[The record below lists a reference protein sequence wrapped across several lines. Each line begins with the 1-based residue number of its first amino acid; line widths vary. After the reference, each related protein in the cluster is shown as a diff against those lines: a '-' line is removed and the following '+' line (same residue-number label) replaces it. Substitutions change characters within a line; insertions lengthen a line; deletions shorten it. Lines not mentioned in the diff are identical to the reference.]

1 MFKKSGYFPFQTKL
15 PCICSPI
22 PLKTIWKNHFNCV
35 TAIIPIAFFYI
46 ARTSFWLCQRSMIY
60 GTWTSLHYWFIHE
73 EQFGSLWLSISE
85 VFFFFKCMAPAW
97 VCFVFQ
103 LQCTLQ
109 TYCLIY
115 FIFIKVISEVGMT
128 LGPLL

>member
-1 MFKKSGYFPFQTKL
+1 MEHELPFITGSYMGSSLEACDCLSQR
-15 PCICSPI
+15 
-22 PLKTIWKNHFNCV
+22 
-35 TAIIPIAFFYI
+35 FF
-46 ARTSFWLCQRSMIY
+46 
-60 GTWTSLHYWFIHE
+60 
-73 EQFGSLWLSISE
+73 
-85 VFFFFKCMAPAW
+85 FFFFKYMAPAW